1 MAQESREQSND
12 TIFEDAV
19 NSLRR
24 GDKARAKELLTLLLK
39 ANQTNP
45 VYWIWL
51 SAASDTQKERIY
63 CLQTAL
69 KLDPENATA
78 KRGLI
83 LLGALRPDDTIK
95 PFPISQRRAWEEKL
109 LLKHEK
115 PRERGFKA
123 FVKSPVARLAGLAV
137 IGLVLVGAVVFGFI
151 LPRQANFIIS
161 DTNTPGPSPTFTAT
175 PTVFGATAIPTQVF
189 TGPTPL
195 SAFLD
200 ATYTPTALYVVTPR
214 SAGAVDQY
222 RIAQD
227 AYKKGDWDA
236 FILNMEL
243 VKDVEPDRAD
253 VYYYIG
259 EAYRFKGDAANAA
272 RSYNEAI
279 DVDPNFGPAYLGLA
293 RVRLMSNPRL
303 DAESLFTDAI
313 ERDPNF
319 GEAYLERAR
328 FYISHEE
335 YEKALEDLALAEQ
348 LLPGSP
354 EVYLSYA
361 RAYNEMDD
369 LDKALE
375 YAQKAYAADI
385 VNMPTYRLLGELYI
399 QKEDYVNAVEALRLY
414 TTYET
419 EDATGFAMLSQVY
432 YLTGEYQNAVDAF
445 NSATNI
451 NPNGL
456 RKYYIYRGLS
466 YVELGNGD
474 EAVKDMEVAVDEDDQ
489 SFEARL
495 GYARAF
501 YLDEKFGTAFLQ
513 IEVVHSLAKTDEQKA
528 LEYYWRAKI
537 QEKRE
542 DVVDA
547 IKYWQALLKLD
558 EEVMTADMRTEAEGR
573 IKELVPPSQTPE
585 PSSTPRG
592 GASTRT
598 PTSGTTTPNSGK
610 TPTPSRTPTPGKT
623 PTRTPTVTP
632 TP

>member
-1 MAQESREQSND
+1 MAQEPREKSND

-19 NSLRR
+19 IALRR
-24 GDKARAKELLTLLLK
+24 GDKTRARELLTLLLK

-45 VYWIWL
+45 TYWIWL
-51 SAASDTQKERIY
+51 SAASDTQKERVY

-83 LLGALRPDDTIK
+83 LLGALHPDDTIK
-95 PFPISQRRAWEEKL
+95 PFPMNHPRAWEEKL

-115 PRERGFKA
+115 PKERGFRA
-123 FVKSPVARLAGLAV
+123 FVKSPVVRLAGLAV
-137 IGLVLVGAVVFGFI
+137 IGIALCGAVVFGFI
-151 LPRQANFIIS
+151 LPRQASFLPS

-175 PTVFGATAIPTQVF
+175 PTIFGATAIPTQVF
-189 TGPTPL
+189 SGPTPL

-214 SAGAVDQY
+214 SAGSVDQF
-222 RIAQD
+222 RIAKE
-227 AYKKGDWDA
+227 AYENGDWDA

-243 VKDVEPDRAD
+243 VKDVEPDKAD
-253 VYYYIG
+253 IYYYIG
-259 EAYRFKGDAANAA
+259 EAYRFKGDTSNAA

-293 RVRLMSNPRL
+293 RVRLMSNPRFN
-303 DAESLFTDAI
+303 AESLFAEAI

-319 GEAYLERAR
+319 GEVYLERAR
-328 FYISHEE
+328 FYIQREQ
-335 YEKALEDLALAEQ
+335 YEKALEDLELAEK

-354 EVYLSYA
+354 EVYLAYA
-361 RAYNEMDD
+361 RAYVELEDPDM
-369 LDKALE
+369 ALE

-385 VNMPTYRLLGELYI
+385 VNMPTYKLLGELYI
-399 QKEDYVNAVEALRLY
+399 EKEDYINAAEALRLY

-419 EDATGFAMLSQVY
+419 EDATGFAMLGQVY
-432 YLTGEYQNAVDAF
+432 YMLGEYQNAVNAID
-445 NSATNI
+445 SATAL

-456 RKYYIYRGLS
+456 RQYYVYRGLS
-466 YVELGNGD
+466 HVELGNGD
-474 EAVKDMEVAVDEDDQ
+474 EAVSDMEVAVNEDDQ

-501 YLDEKFGTAFLQ
+501 YLDKKFGSAFLQ
-513 IEVVHSLAKTDEQKA
+513 IEVVHSLAETDEQKA

-542 DVVDA
+542 DIGDA
-547 IKYWQALLKLD
+547 IKYWQELLELD
-558 EEVMTADMRTEAEGR
+558 EDVMTPEMREEAEAR
-573 IKELVPPSQTPE
+573 VKELVPPTRTPT
-585 PSSTPRG
+585 STATPRG
-592 GASTRT
+592 GASTPT
-598 PTSGTTTPNSGK
+598 PKAGTTTPSSGK

-623 PTRTPTVTP
+623 PTRTPTITP